1 MNAGKLSKRGFIA
14 FYSFVMLLILA
25 IFGISYWGVSRL
37 STSAIIQEAGRIRA
51 RSLAQAGV
59 EKVMIN
65 IINQYRL
72 GNHNLEYP
80 GKFSKNRTDE
90 EYNVEF
96 GDGAYRVESVRPY
109 SMPGNS
115 KVMMQMPYYQRQTII
130 GTYDVWKVVVVGEV
144 PDGSARARVETLVK
158 VIRQFARY

>member
-1 MNAGKLSKRGFIA
+1 MNDRRLSKRGFIA
-14 FYSFVMLLILA
+14 FYSFILLIILG

-37 STSAIIQEAGRIRA
+37 STSAIVQEAGRIRA
-51 RSLAQAGV
+51 RNLAQAGV

-72 GNHNLEYP
+72 GNQNLTYP
-80 GKFSKNRTDE
+80 GKFSRGRTDK

-96 GDGAYRVESVRPY
+96 GDGAYRVESVQPY

-115 KVMMQMPYYQRQTII
+115 KVMTQVPYYQRQTVI

-144 PDGSARARVETLVK
+144 PDGSARARVETLLK

>member
-1 MNAGKLSKRGFIA
+1 MSFTHRARRGFIA
-14 FYSFVMLLILA
+14 FYSFILLLILG

-37 STSAIIQEAGRIRA
+37 STGAIIQEAGRIRA
-51 RSLAQAGV
+51 RNLAQAGV

-65 IINQYRL
+65 ILNQYRL

-80 GKFSKNRTDE
+80 GKFSRERTDK

-96 GDGAYRVESVRPY
+96 GDGSYRVESVQPY

-115 KVMMQMPYYQRQTII
+115 KVMRQMPYVQRQTVT
-130 GTYDVWKVVVVGEV
+130 GTYDVWKIVVIGEI

-158 VIRQFARY
+158 IIRQFARY